1 MCVCEG
7 QDGRTQGKTGDG
19 KRRYRREEVTKGG
32 GRGGARKGGDGEGT
46 GPEGQEGC
54 WAPSWTRLKD
64 KPRGQVQLWNLEE

>member
-32 GRGGARKGGDGEGT
+32 GGA
-46 GPEGQEGC
+46 GPGKVGMEKE
-54 WAPSWTRLKD
+54 RVLKVRRD
-64 KPRGQVQLWNLEE
+64 AGLLPGPG